1 MGVCLKI
8 RLSHEWRRHSFR
20 FEPIP
25 SKFFVKQIMGRVA
38 VKKWGTIRLR
48 TDGIDGINKTLELHE
63 VLFMPGM
70 KVNIFSLQRIRSKG
84 ACSYTFHGEPQ
95 PGRVIPIFNR
105 EGEQIAT
112 MKETVRARPTLICE
126 RLKYA
131 DENED
136 GGEVEAE
143 VLGGKGI
150 QIELLHRRLGHTSQ
164 SVIDRLV
171 REQMVRGSRKV

>member
-1 MGVCLKI
+1 M
-8 RLSHEWRRHSFR
+8 S
-20 FEPIP
+20 
-25 SKFFVKQIMGRVA
+25 
-38 VKKWGTIRLR
+38 
-48 TDGIDGINKTLELHE
+48 
-63 VLFMPGM
+63 GM

-84 ACSYTFHGEPQ
+84 ACSFAFHGVPQ
-95 PGRVIPIFNR
+95 PERVIQIFNR
-105 EGEQIAT
+105 AGEQIAT
-112 MKETVRARPTLICE
+112 MKETVRARPTLIFE

-131 DENED
+131 DEDEG

-171 REQMVRGSRKV
+171 REQMVRGLEEGVK